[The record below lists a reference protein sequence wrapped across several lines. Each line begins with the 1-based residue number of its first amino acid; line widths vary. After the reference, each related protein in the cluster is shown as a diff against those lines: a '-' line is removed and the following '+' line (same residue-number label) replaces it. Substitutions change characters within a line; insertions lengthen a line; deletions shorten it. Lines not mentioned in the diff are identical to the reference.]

1 MCKDKE
7 LSNPY
12 LEPNTSGIA
21 NVASSSLY
29 SKTCSASPL
38 PPSFPPTAPPGRPGT
53 LGTVEAANQHSFTA
67 MTRIPYQNKCLQPYR
82 NKLKVALMIAV
93 LTVVM
98 VTVPA
103 VYRSVI
109 IQKTEIPNINTSI
122 LTQMTEVLT
131 ENSHLTFNGM

>member
-7 LSNPY
+7 LSNPH
-12 LEPNTSGIA
+12 LKPNTSGIA
-21 NVASSSLY
+21 NVVSSSPY

-38 PPSFPPTAPPGRPGT
+38 PPSIPPTAPPGRPGT
-53 LGTVEAANQHSFTA
+53 LGTVEAANQHTFTA
-67 MTRIPYQNKCLQPYR
+67 MTQIPYQNKCLQPYR

-98 VTVPA
+98 DTVPA
-103 VYRSVI
+103 VYTSVI
-109 IQKTEIPNINTSI
+109 QNIETHNINTSV
-122 LTQMTEVLT
+122 LTQTTDVLA